1 MDRDGSPWRLDVPTP
16 DVLANRY
23 RFLMRTTTHKAPE
36 RKNRSL
42 VDVTMT
48 VTRAEN
54 PTVVQHQ
61 LRCAKR

>member
-1 MDRDGSPWRLDVPTP
+1 
-16 DVLANRY
+16 
-23 RFLMRTTTHKAPE
+23 MRTTTHKAPE